1 MRLTPLAYY
10 ELLYIFTNDLDNQ
23 DITAIFALILEGL
36 PEPKKE
42 EITSDNYI

>member
-1 MRLTPLAYY
+1 MRLTPLAYN
-10 ELLYIFTNDLDNQ
+10 ELLHIFTNDLEYQ

-42 EITSDNYI
+42 KIISDFYI